1 MHDLPRKIARS
12 KVRLM
17 LDKLSKGWGFY
28 ASILYQM
35 PMVIKNDIDTMATDG
50 TSIFYNEEFTDALT
64 EPQLDGVK
72 VHEALHRVL
81 KHHLRMGKRDHQLW
95 NIACDY
101 AINPIILASDLVL
114 PDGALVDARFKDMSA
129 EKIYDIL
136 QSESKDQPQDGNGVG
151 GGSGSGQPQP
161 QAWGNV
167 DAPQG
172 MSEDQVKQQEATI
185 DAQTMMAVSSVK
197 NRGEIPSSIKD
208 IIKAMERS
216 QIDWVDVLRRFVGG
230 DQPQDYSYR
239 RPNRRQWY
247 LNEVIT
253 PTSNMV
259 GCGHVVV
266 AIDTSGSVRNKELS
280 YFLGELNEI
289 TKNSGAESVTV
300 IQCDADIQKVVR
312 YEKGE
317 DIEQFEVK
325 GRGGTRVMPVFD
337 YIDKENIKV
346 DNFIYF
352 TDMGIFDYPTS
363 DVGYP
368 ILWVSSDI
376 KCKDAPIGQTTYLK
390 VA

>member
-81 KHHLRMGKRDHQLW
+81 KHHLRMGKRDHQIW

-136 QSESKDQPQDGNGVG
+136 QSESKDEPQDGNG
-151 GGSGSGQPQP
+151 GQPQP

-197 NRGEIPSSIKD
+197 NRGDIPSSIKD

-280 YFLGELNEI
+280 YFLGELNDI

-300 IQCDADIQKVVR
+300 IQCDADVQKVVR

-352 TDMGIFDYPTS
+352 TDMGIFDYPKS

>member
-28 ASILYQM
+28 ASVLYQM
-35 PMVIKNDIDTMATDG
+35 PMIEKSSLPTMATDG
-50 TSIFYNEEFTDALT
+50 KSIFYNAEFTDALS
-64 EPQLDGVK
+64 EAELDGVK
-72 VHEALHRVL
+72 VHEAYHRIL
-81 KHHLRMGKRDHQLW
+81 KHHLRMGKRDAELW

-101 AINPIILASDLVL
+101 AINPIIIQSGLVL
-114 PDGALVDARFKDMSA
+114 PEGALIDAKFKGMSA
-129 EKIYDIL
+129 EKIYDL
-136 QSESKDQPQDGNGVG
+136 LKEDQGDDGNGG
-151 GGSGSGQPQP
+151 GGSGQPQP

-167 DAPQG
+167 EDQG
-172 MSEDQVKQQEATI
+172 GDMSEDQIKSEEATI
-185 DAQTMMAVSSVK
+185 NAQVVMAVNSMK
-197 NRGEIPSSIKD
+197 TEAGKLPANIKEIIDEMK
-208 IIKAMERS
+208 RS
-216 QIDWVDVLRRFVGG
+216 QIDWKDVLRRFVGG
-230 DQPQDYSYR
+230 DQPEGYSYR

-247 LNEVIT
+247 LNEVVT
-253 PTSNMV
+253 PVSNKI
-259 GCGHVVV
+259 GCGDIVVG
-266 AIDTSGSVRNKELS
+266 IDTSGSVSSIELS

-300 IQCDADIQKVVR
+300 IQCDADVQKVVR

-337 YIDKENIKV
+337 YIDNENIKV

-352 TDMGIFDYPTS
+352 TDMGIFDYPKS

>member
-1 MHDLPRKIARS
+1 MHDLNRKIARS

-35 PMVIKNDIDTMATDG
+35 PMVVKNDISTMATDG

-136 QSESKDQPQDGNGVG
+136 QSESKDKPQDGNGG
-151 GGSGSGQPQP
+151 GGSGQPQA

-185 DAQTMMAVSSVK
+185 DAQTMMAVSSIK

-266 AIDTSGSVRNKELS
+266 AIDTSGSVSNKELS

-289 TKNSGAESVTV
+289 TKKCGADSVTV
-300 IQCDADIQKVVR
+300 IQCDADIQDVKR

-317 DIEQFEVK
+317 DIEKFSVV
-325 GRGGTRVMPVFD
+325 GRGGTCVMPVFN

-352 TDMGIFDYPTS
+352 TDMGIFDYPKS

-376 KCKDAPIGQTTYLK
+376 RGKDAPIGQTTYLK

>member
-1 MHDLPRKIARS
+1 MHDLNRKIARS

-35 PMVIKNDIDTMATDG
+35 PMVVKNDISTMATDG

-136 QSESKDQPQDGNGVG
+136 QSESKDKPQDGNGNSG
-151 GGSGSGQPQP
+151 NGSSQPQA

-185 DAQTMMAVSSVK
+185 DAQTMMAVSSIK

-266 AIDTSGSVRNKELS
+266 AIDTSGSVSNKELS

-289 TKNSGAESVTV
+289 TKKCGADSVTV
-300 IQCDADIQKVVR
+300 IQCDADIQDVKR

-317 DIEQFEVK
+317 DIEKFSVV
-325 GRGGTRVMPVFD
+325 GRGGTCVMPVFN

-352 TDMGIFDYPTS
+352 TDMGIFDYPKS

-376 KCKDAPIGQTTYLK
+376 RGKDAPIGQTTYLK

>member
-1 MHDLPRKIARS
+1 MHDLNRKIARS

-35 PMVIKNDIDTMATDG
+35 PMVVKNDISTMATDG

-81 KHHLRMGKRDHQLW
+81 KHHLRQGKRDHQLW

-136 QSESKDQPQDGNGVG
+136 QSESGDDPQGGDGNSGN
-151 GGSGSGQPQP
+151 GSGVRQGQS
-161 QAWGNV
+161 WGNV
-167 DAPQG
+167 NAPQG

-185 DAQTMMAVSSVK
+185 DAQTMMAVSSIK

-266 AIDTSGSVRNKELS
+266 AIDTSGSVSNKELS

-289 TKNSGAESVTV
+289 TKKCGADSVTV
-300 IQCDADIQKVVR
+300 IQCDADIQDVKR

-317 DIEQFEVK
+317 DIEKFSVV
-325 GRGGTRVMPVFD
+325 GRGGTCVMPVFN

-352 TDMGIFDYPTS
+352 TDMGIFDYPKS

-376 KCKDAPIGQTTYLK
+376 RGKDAPIGQTTYLK

>member
-35 PMVIKNDIDTMATDG
+35 PMVIKNDINTMATDG

-151 GGSGSGQPQP
+151 GGSGQPQP

-230 DQPQDYSYR
+230 DQPQDFSYR

-300 IQCDADIQKVVR
+300 IQCDADVQKVVR

>member
-136 QSESKDQPQDGNGVG
+136 QSESKDEPQDGKG
-151 GGSGSGQPQP
+151 GQPQP

-197 NRGEIPSSIKD
+197 NRGDIPSSIKD

-352 TDMGIFDYPTS
+352 TDMGIFDYPKS

>member
-35 PMVIKNDIDTMATDG
+35 PMVIKNEIDTMATDG

-101 AINPIILASDLVL
+101 AINPIIISSGLVL
-114 PDGALVDARFKDMSA
+114 PDGALIDAKFKDMSA

-136 QSESKDQPQDGNGVG
+136 QSESKDKPQNGNGVG
-151 GGSGSGQPQP
+151 GDSGQPQP

-167 DAPQG
+167 DAPSS
-172 MSEDQVKQQEATI
+172 MSEDQVKQEEATI

-259 GCGHVVV
+259 GCGNVVV
-266 AIDTSGSVRNKELS
+266 AIDTSGSVSNKELS

-289 TKNSGAESVTV
+289 TKKCGADSVTV
-300 IQCDADIQKVVR
+300 IQCDADIQDVKR

-317 DIEQFEVK
+317 DIEQFSVV
-325 GRGGTRVMPVFD
+325 GRGGTCVMPVFN

-352 TDMGIFDYPTS
+352 TDMGIFDYPKS

-376 KCKDAPIGQTTYLK
+376 RGKDAPIGQTTYLK

>member
-1 MHDLPRKIARS
+1 MHDLNRKIARS

-35 PMVIKNDIDTMATDG
+35 PMVVKNDISTMATDG

-136 QSESKDQPQDGNGVG
+136 QSESKDKPQDGNGG
-151 GGSGSGQPQP
+151 GGSGQPQA

-185 DAQTMMAVSSVK
+185 DAQTMMAVSSIK

-259 GCGHVVV
+259 GCGNVVV
-266 AIDTSGSVRNKELS
+266 AIDTSGSVSNKELS

-289 TKNSGAESVTV
+289 TKKCGADSVTV
-300 IQCDADIQKVVR
+300 IQCDADIQDVKR

-317 DIEQFEVK
+317 DIEKFSVV
-325 GRGGTRVMPVFD
+325 GRGGTCVMPVFN

-352 TDMGIFDYPTS
+352 TDMGIFDYPKS

-376 KCKDAPIGQTTYLK
+376 RGKDAPIGQTTYLK

>member
-136 QSESKDQPQDGNGVG
+136 QSESKDEPQDGKG
-151 GGSGSGQPQP
+151 GQPQP

-197 NRGEIPSSIKD
+197 NRGDIPSSIKD

-337 YIDKENIKV
+337 YINKENIRV

-352 TDMGIFDYPTS
+352 TDMGIFDYPKS

>member
-1 MHDLPRKIARS
+1 MHDLNRKIARS

-35 PMVIKNDIDTMATDG
+35 PMVVKNDISTMATDG

-136 QSESKDQPQDGNGVG
+136 QSESKDKPQDGNGNSG
-151 GGSGSGQPQP
+151 NGSGQPQA

-185 DAQTMMAVSSVK
+185 DAQTMMAVSSIK

-266 AIDTSGSVRNKELS
+266 AIDTSGSVSNKELS

-289 TKNSGAESVTV
+289 TKKCGADSVTV
-300 IQCDADIQKVVR
+300 IQCDADIQDVKR

-317 DIEQFEVK
+317 DIEKFSVV
-325 GRGGTRVMPVFD
+325 GRGGTCVMPVFN

-352 TDMGIFDYPTS
+352 TDMGIFDYPKS

-376 KCKDAPIGQTTYLK
+376 RGKDAPIGQTTYLK

>member
-136 QSESKDQPQDGNGVG
+136 QSESKDEPQDGNG
-151 GGSGSGQPQP
+151 GQPQP

-197 NRGEIPSSIKD
+197 NRGDIPSSIKD

-300 IQCDADIQKVVR
+300 IQCDADVQKVVR

-337 YIDKENIKV
+337 YIDNENIKV

-352 TDMGIFDYPTS
+352 TDMGIFDYPKS

>member
-1 MHDLPRKIARS
+1 MHDLNRKIARS

-35 PMVIKNDIDTMATDG
+35 PMVVKNDISTMATDG

-136 QSESKDQPQDGNGVG
+136 QSESGDDPQDGNGNSG
-151 GGSGSGQPQP
+151 NGSGVRQGQS
-161 QAWGNV
+161 WGNV

-185 DAQTMMAVSSVK
+185 DAQTMMAVSSIK

-266 AIDTSGSVRNKELS
+266 AIDTSGSVSNKELS

-289 TKNSGAESVTV
+289 TKKCGADSVTV
-300 IQCDADIQKVVR
+300 IQCDADIQDVKR

-317 DIEQFEVK
+317 DIEKFSVV
-325 GRGGTRVMPVFD
+325 GRGGTCVMPVFN

-352 TDMGIFDYPTS
+352 TDMGIFDYPKS

-376 KCKDAPIGQTTYLK
+376 RGKDAPIGQTTYLK

>member
-1 MHDLPRKIARS
+1 MHDLNRKIARS

-35 PMVIKNDIDTMATDG
+35 PMVVKNDISTMATDG

-81 KHHLRMGKRDHQLW
+81 KHHLRQGKRDHQLW

-136 QSESKDQPQDGNGVG
+136 QSESGDDPQGGDGNSGN
-151 GGSGSGQPQP
+151 GSGVRQGQS
-161 QAWGNV
+161 WGNV
-167 DAPQG
+167 NAPQG
-172 MSEDQVKQQEATI
+172 MSEDQVKQEEATI
-185 DAQTMMAVSSVK
+185 DAQTMMAVSSIK

-266 AIDTSGSVRNKELS
+266 AIDTSGSVSNKELS

-289 TKNSGAESVTV
+289 TKKCGADSVTV
-300 IQCDADIQKVVR
+300 IQCDADIQDVKR

-317 DIEQFEVK
+317 DIEKFSVV
-325 GRGGTRVMPVFD
+325 GRGGTCVMPVFN

-352 TDMGIFDYPTS
+352 TDMGIFDYPKS

-376 KCKDAPIGQTTYLK
+376 RGKDAPIGQTTYLK